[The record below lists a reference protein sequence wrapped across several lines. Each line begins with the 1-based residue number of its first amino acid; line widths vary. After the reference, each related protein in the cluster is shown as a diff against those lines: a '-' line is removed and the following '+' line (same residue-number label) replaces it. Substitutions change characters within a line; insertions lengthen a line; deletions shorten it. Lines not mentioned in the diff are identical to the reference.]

1 MYQLI
6 PQNLPLNAVYFRNFR
21 NALRLRSPFTLERI
35 NLLKA
40 EKWPIAQ
47 QQYILSKPGTELR
60 FVFLDSDLLGI
71 IFRFN
76 VYLKVEQFADRNG
89 AFFYEINALT
99 FVPFSVNMVSE

>member
-40 EKWPIAQ
+40 EK
-47 QQYILSKPGTELR
+47 
-60 FVFLDSDLLGI
+60 
-71 IFRFN
+71 
-76 VYLKVEQFADRNG
+76 
-89 AFFYEINALT
+89 
-99 FVPFSVNMVSE
+99 